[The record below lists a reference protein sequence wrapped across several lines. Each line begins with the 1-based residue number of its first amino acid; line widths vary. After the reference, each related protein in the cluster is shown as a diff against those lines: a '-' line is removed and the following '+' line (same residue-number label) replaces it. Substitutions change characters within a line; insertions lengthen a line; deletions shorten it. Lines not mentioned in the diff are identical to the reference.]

1 MKLFFNLNFDKLLSN
16 VKKKITVIHSVFIL
30 FLKVLVF
37 FLLLIFLFFFAAR
50 SNPQVQFFW
59 DYTPVDCFCLVGYF
73 ILSGFF
79 LFLEVFYFF
88 WDHINI
94 PQYVLRSI
102 GVWVLLMIL
111 RGIIIAQNDK

>member
-16 VKKKITVIHSVFIL
+16 VKKKITAIHSVFIL

-37 FLLLIFLFFFAAR
+37 FLLLILLFFFAAQ

-73 ILSGFF
+73 ILSVFF
-79 LFLEVFYFF
+79 LFLEVLYFF
-88 WDHINI
+88 WEHINI
-94 PQYVLRSI
+94 PPHYLRLF
-102 GVWVLLMIL
+102 GGWVLLMIL
-111 RGIIIAQNDK
+111 RQIILAQNDK